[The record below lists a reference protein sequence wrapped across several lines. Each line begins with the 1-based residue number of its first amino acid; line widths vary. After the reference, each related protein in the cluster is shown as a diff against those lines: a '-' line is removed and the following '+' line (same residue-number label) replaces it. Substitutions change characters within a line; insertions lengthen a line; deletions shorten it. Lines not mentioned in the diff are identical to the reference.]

1 MGRVLGRGR
10 NVTFR
15 ENISTIQKKK
25 KMQGT
30 KHCVEYD
37 PGFWMSTI

>member
-25 KMQGT
+25 MQGT